1 MPNVPYPKEV
11 IGKLVTGNGSF
22 NTNKFL
28 SKPFLIAKFDCKM
41 IAMPLNE
48 MIPARPRQ
56 RTLPDF
62 QAFKELTA
70 KIEMGII
77 AWSVGS
83 QNQGVV
89 RYHLLAKVC
98 TLLLCC
104 RLLHTCRQ
112 ADRQK

>member
-1 MPNVPYPKEV
+1 
-11 IGKLVTGNGSF
+11 
-22 NTNKFL
+22 
-28 SKPFLIAKFDCKM
+28 M
-41 IAMPLNE
+41 IAMPLNA
-48 MIPARPRQ
+48 MIPARARQ

-83 QNQGVV
+83 QNQGV
-89 RYHLLAKVC
+89 RNHLLAKVC

-112 ADRQK
+112 AGRQTDKNNMCTTVVAVIEFLDRG

>member
-1 MPNVPYPKEV
+1 
-11 IGKLVTGNGSF
+11 
-22 NTNKFL
+22 
-28 SKPFLIAKFDCKM
+28 M

-83 QNQGVV
+83 QNQESQEPPSCKSL
-89 RYHLLAKVC
+89 H
-98 TLLLCC
+98 TSPMPCC

-112 ADRQK
+112 ADKNNMCTIVVAIIEFLDRG

>member
-1 MPNVPYPKEV
+1 MIQTHRVQ
-11 IGKLVTGNGSF
+11 
-22 NTNKFL
+22 
-28 SKPFLIAKFDCKM
+28 M
-41 IAMPLNE
+41 IAMPLNA
-48 MIPARPRQ
+48 MIPARSRQ
-56 RTLPDF
+56 LTFPDF